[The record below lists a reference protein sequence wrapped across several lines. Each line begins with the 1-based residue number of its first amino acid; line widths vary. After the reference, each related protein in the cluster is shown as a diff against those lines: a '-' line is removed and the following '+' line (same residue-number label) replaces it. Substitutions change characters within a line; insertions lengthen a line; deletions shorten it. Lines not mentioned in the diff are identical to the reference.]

1 MNLSPYLKGLV
12 SLKLKETLPSAPVDA
27 EHNHAGCISDDEP
40 GQSTSETPSK
50 NTVTLASNFMSEQG
64 EIQLA

>member
-1 MNLSPYLKGLV
+1 MLNTTMLDALS
-12 SLKLKETLPSAPVDA
+12 E
-27 EHNHAGCISDDEP
+27 DEP